1 VSTTIEQ
8 LEGWMEADSEDEHL
22 EFKEAKTQID
32 SHELARYC
40 VALANE
46 GGGKLILGVTNARP
60 RMVVG
65 SRACRDLPRTR
76 QRLLD
81 QVRLRVEA
89 EEVAHLAGRVVVF
102 HVPSRPLGRA
112 VSYEGAFWMRVGQSL
127 VPMTW
132 ERLEQIRA
140 EAVPDFSVEVLKG
153 TDLTCLD
160 ANAMEEF
167 RRLWVRKSGS
177 QRLATYSGEQLLAD
191 AELMRDGRLTRA
203 ALILLGTPAALRH
216 YQLGQ
221 AEVIFEYRVHEES
234 THYDDRET
242 YHGGFLLYH
251 DRLWEKINLRNEVDQ
266 FQEGLFRW
274 DIRAF
279 NERVV
284 REALLNAITHPDY
297 QHSGSIF
304 VKQSARRLSVESP
317 GGFPSGITVENIL
330 TEHNARSRL
339 IAETLERCIPA
350 VERSGQGVNAMFEQ
364 SIRESKPLPDY
375 SRSDSYHVRVILQGQ
390 VQDEEFLR
398 FFEQVGQ
405 ETQRE
410 FSTHDFIVLD
420 LARQGEPI
428 PPGLRDRVPRL
439 RGLGLLEKTGY
450 GKGTRYILSRRY
462 YRAVGKRGAYT
473 RAKGLDEETN
483 KELLLK
489 HIRDNQGDGSPLA
502 ELLEVLPTLP
512 RRQVQRLLRELKEGG
527 RVHLVGRGGSARW
540 YADSGP
546 KAPHSC
552 TA

>member
-8 LEGWMEADSEDEHL
+8 LEEWMEADSEDEHL

-46 GGGKLILGVTNARP
+46 GGGKLILGVTNAHP
-60 RMVVG
+60 RMVV
-65 SRACRDLPRTR
+65 SSQACRDLARTR

-89 EEVAHLAGRVVVF
+89 EEVRHPAGRVVVF
-102 HVPSRPLGRA
+102 HVPSRSLGRA
-112 VSYEGAFWMRVGQSL
+112 VSYEGAFWMRIGQSL

-140 EAVPDFSVEVLKG
+140 EAAPDFSAQVLKG
-153 TDLTCLD
+153 TDLACLD
-160 ANAMEEF
+160 PKALRGF
-167 RRLWVRKSGS
+167 RSLWIRKSGND
-177 QRLATYSGEQLLAD
+177 RLRTLTDEQLLTD
-191 AELMRDGRLTRA
+191 AELMLGGQLTRA
-203 ALILLGTPAALRH
+203 ALTLLGTSAALRQH
-216 YQLGQ
+216 QLGQ

-234 THYDDRET
+234 TRYDDRET

-284 REALLNAITHPDY
+284 REALLNAITHREY
-297 QHSGSIF
+297 QHSGSVF
-304 VKQSARRLSVESP
+304 VKQSARKLSVESP
-317 GGFPSGITVENIL
+317 GGFPPGITVENIL
-330 TEHNARSRL
+330 TEHHARNRL
-339 IAETLERCIPA
+339 IAETFERCIPA

-375 SRSDSYHVRVILQGQ
+375 SRSDSYHVRVTLAGQ

-405 ETQRE
+405 ETQRT
-410 FSTHDFIVLD
+410 FSTDDFLVLD

-428 PPGLRDRVPRL
+428 PPDLRGRVPRL

-450 GKGTRYILSRRY
+450 GKGTRYILSRPY

-473 RAKGLDEETN
+473 RVKGLDEETN

-489 HIRDNQGDGSPLA
+489 HIRENQDEGSPLSD
-502 ELLEVLPTLP
+502 LMDVLPALSVD
-512 RRQVQRLLRELKEGG
+512 QVRRLLRELRSEG
-527 RVHLVGRGGSARW
+527 RVHMLGMTRGARW
-540 YADSGP
+540 YPGAGP
-546 KAPHSC
+546 P
-552 TA
+552 